1 MMKLNRKAL
10 ALLACAMLT
19 VTAAGCGNP
28 AENNEN
34 APALEA
40 MASLQESGV
49 ETDADNAEADPTEE
63 PSDTA
68 APTEEPSTPTDSP
81 EESEEAADPAKESGA
96 TEEPATTDPS
106 KEPESTTK
114 PTATPADTPA
124 PTTEPAKEPAATAEP
139 TPEPTNTPA
148 SPESAGAP
156 PVIVSNPPAVSG
168 LVQNTET
175 STSEVAH
182 QRPAGMPEVCYSED
196 EALMAILM
204 YGGVG
209 DGYDDNGDGTWT
221 YVFCRPDGTTTDTVT
236 TTTTTDNWYKGTEAD
251 ALAKLEEL
259 KGMYPHGAVW
269 DENSTYDTPTP
280 IDSYISNDNAC
291 AGFVKMVSDYMFGTD
306 APARAF
312 NMTNLSQ
319 LRAGDIV
326 IDVANDHAWVYT
338 GSWYVSEII
347 PQYCE
352 ATGVSGNNNGHVAWD
367 SAMIGNSDGSC
378 SGTVITRYP
387 Q

>member
-1 MMKLNRKAL
+1 MMKLSRKAL

-81 EESEEAADPAKESGA
+81 EESEVADPTREPGA
-96 TEEPATTDPS
+96 TEEPATIEPT

-156 PVIVSNPPAVSG
+156 PVIVSNPPAVAG

-259 KGMYPHGAVW
+259 KGLYPHGAVW

-291 AGFVKMVSDYMFGTD
+291 AGYVKLLSDYIFGND
-306 APARAF
+306 APARMFQAT
-312 NMTNLSQ
+312 NMSQ
-319 LRAGDIV
+319 LRAGDII
-326 IDVANDHAWVYT
+326 IDSANNHAMVYT
-338 GSWYVSEII
+338 GSWYASEKR
-347 PQYCE
+347 PGRCDVTV
-352 ATGVSGNNNGHVAWD
+352 TGGNNRGHVAWD
-367 SAMIGNSDGSC
+367 ELHGFADADG
-378 SGTVITRYP
+378 GFYYTIITRYP